1 MSLDLQ
7 RQGIVTEI
15 ERAKA
20 AWTAYPLQI
29 EYDNKAE
36 VDLASLTTPYLMI
49 DIVWGAGGEID
60 LGKYPLVRDIGS
72 IILAAGVKEGEG
84 TAALLKLLQHFRPY
98 LQLRDNLGQVRT
110 RGAYLGAKPTLLGGF
125 YYQTMTIPFWS
136 IEQAPVVP

>member
-7 RQGIVTEI
+7 RLGITTEI

-20 AWTAYPLQI
+20 AWTAYTLQI

-36 VDLASLTTPYLMI
+36 VDLAALTTPYLMV
-49 DIVWGAGGEID
+49 DIIWGAGGEID
-60 LGKYPLVRDIGS
+60 VGKYPLVRDIGS
-72 IILAAGVKEGEG
+72 IILAAGVKEGKG
-84 TAALLKLLQHFRPY
+84 TSDLLKLLQHFRPY

-110 RGAYLGAKPTLLGGF
+110 HAAYLGARPTRLGGF